1 VPFEGLQ
8 KLEYGY
14 DPVGNVLSIS
24 DYNAGGT
31 QTQSFAHDFL
41 DRLTLAS
48 ATGGSAGLY
57 TETYTYNQ
65 IGNLMSKGGVSYS
78 YGSSKPHAVTAVA
91 TSTFSYD
98 ANGNMITRTVADGSY
113 ALRYDVEGRLVE
125 ARKAGSPVASF
136 GYDGDGKM
144 VTATMG
150 ATTTVYLGNYYEK
163 EGSTVRSYYYHGG
176 QRVAMRENG
185 TLYWL
190 LTDHLG
196 STAVVANESGAKV
209 AERRYRA
216 FGQSRYD
223 SDPLLPTDYR
233 FTGQREESAIG
244 LYFYNA
250 RWYDPALGRFAQADT
265 VVPEPGNPQS
275 LNRYSYVLNNP
286 LKYMDPSGRAF
297 DVGLG
302 EGGYEYPWWGL
313 FHPELPAEWWLWY
326 HVSGWAKDA
335 VAAGVFSLYGQDI
348 AAEAARRD
356 ISTAGLHA
364 VVRQEAANPFKLPS
378 LGIALLGRDATL
390 GLTEVSVRT
399 AGKLIGDD
407 TPYLVGPADRTRL
420 VLALG
425 LSPSYSIQAGAAAF
439 EQAYDV
445 VKKELPPLPES
456 LRLYYVLAIYNRGE
470 EETLGVFR
478 ERGIGAFHPKAVQY
492 IYYAR
497 QGLPGGAEMAARA
510 LSASLVP

>member
-1 VPFEGLQ
+1 
-8 KLEYGY
+8 
-14 DPVGNVLSIS
+14 
-24 DYNAGGT
+24 
-31 QTQSFAHDFL
+31 
-41 DRLTLAS
+41 
-48 ATGGSAGLY
+48 
-57 TETYTYNQ
+57 
-65 IGNLMSKGGVSYS
+65 
-78 YGSSKPHAVTAVA
+78 
-91 TSTFSYD
+91 
-98 ANGNMITRTVADGSY
+98 
-113 ALRYDVEGRLVE
+113 
-125 ARKAGSPVASF
+125 
-136 GYDGDGKM
+136 M
-144 VTATMG
+144 VTATVG
-150 ATTTVYLGNYYEK
+150 TYATTVYIGNYYEK

-176 QRVAMRENG
+176 RRIAMRENG

-190 LTDHLG
+190 LTDHPSLTLRASLG
-196 STAVVANESGAKV
+196 STAVVANEGGAKV

-250 RWYDPALGRFAQADT
+250 RWYDPVLGRFAQADT
-265 VVPEPGNPQS
+265 IVPEPGNPQS

-286 LKYMDPSGRAF
+286 LKYADPSGHAV
-297 DVGLG
+297 DEGLG

-313 FHPELPAEWWLWY
+313 FHPELPAKWWLWY
-326 HVSGWAKDA
+326 FATGSVKDDLA
-335 VAAGVFSLYGQDI
+335 TLVFRVLGQDI
-348 AAEAARRD
+348 AAEAAQRD

-390 GLTEVSVRT
+390 GLTEVSVDT
-399 AGKLIGDD
+399 AEKLIGDD

-439 EQAYDV
+439 EQASDV
-445 VKKELPPLPES
+445 VRKKLPPLPES

-470 EETLGVFR
+470 AETLRVVREQGV
-478 ERGIGAFHPKAVQY
+478 GAFHPKAVQY

-497 QGLPGGAEMAARA
+497 QGLPGGAEMATRA
-510 LSASLVP
+510 LISDLVP